1 MIMSTMI
8 IRLFLVASL
17 AMTIVKSS
25 TSINSLPSTATTTTT
40 TSTRNSNPES
50 NDLLAEYLLNNLLRQ
65 NTPPPSSSLS
75 SPLLTLS
82 NKNRNQYQKLSTGLS
97 RLPLSGLLLSQQQ
110 QQQQQQ
116 NFIDKQQDLDQE
128 EDTNRLLSD
137 FYTSLLDGNI
147 NDNNNGHQDISWF
160 DGPVLPKVTAL
171 ANDYGDDTYLG
182 DVDNDQAI
190 GYDPE
195 NLIQPS
201 LIPYPYMNYR
211 QQQQQQQPIDNFD
224 DTTTTTT
231 IFDNPTLMNIL
242 LANYLTTHQQ
252 QNDFENQDSNR
263 IPILRQTNDD
273 DDNVDEYDEKP
284 IENLYNYDN
293 DKLTM
298 KNLELYKRRQ
308 KVIKHENDNN
318 NKIETTTTKPLSSSS
333 LSTTMKTT
341 TGTGGMMMKE
351 EREGKK
357 FSQHTIPKS
366 NLKHSKM
373 MMIMNGQ
380 KEYPMLRPSSE
391 NNKNNNE
398 NNNDQPTESTG
409 NNNNEWPSE
418 LEENTLAEEDSLKQL
433 PKQQQQQRMVRDTL
447 TSQLDSLKMETK
459 RNIQSNND
467 IMMSANIN
475 KRTNHE

>member
-25 TSINSLPSTATTTTT
+25 TSINSLPSTATTTSTT
-40 TSTRNSNPES
+40 NSNPES

-75 SPLLTLS
+75 STSPLLTLS

-110 QQQQQQ
+110 QQQQ
-116 NFIDKQQDLDQE
+116 NFIDKQQNLDQE
-128 EDTNRLLSD
+128 EDTNRLLTD
-137 FYTSLLDGNI
+137 FYTSLLDVNI
-147 NDNNNGHQDISWF
+147 NDNGHQDVSWF

-171 ANDYGDDTYLG
+171 TNDYGDDNYLG
-182 DVDNDQAI
+182 DVVDNDQT
-190 GYDPE
+190 GYDQE

-211 QQQQQQQPIDNFD
+211 QQQQQQPIDNFD
-224 DTTTTTT
+224 DTTTTTTTT

-273 DDNVDEYDEKP
+273 DDNEYDDEKP

-308 KVIKHENDNN
+308 KVIKHDNDNNN

-333 LSTTMKTT
+333 SLSTTMKTT
-341 TGTGGMMMKE
+341 TGTGTGMIMKE

-357 FSQHTIPKS
+357 FSPHTIPKS

-433 PKQQQQQRMVRDTL
+433 PKQQQRMVRDTL

>member
-1 MIMSTMI
+1 MI

-40 TSTRNSNPES
+40 TKTSTTNLNPES

-65 NTPPPSSSLS
+65 NTPPSSSLS

-110 QQQQQQ
+110 QQQ

-137 FYTSLLDGNI
+137 FYTTLLDGNI

-171 ANDYGDDTYLG
+171 ANDYGDDNYLG
-182 DVDNDQAI
+182 DVVDNEQT
-190 GYDPE
+190 GYDQE

-211 QQQQQQQPIDNFD
+211 QQQQQQQQPIDNSD
-224 DTTTTTT
+224 DTTTT

-252 QNDFENQDSNR
+252 QNDFENQDLNR
-263 IPILRQTNDD
+263 IPISRQTNDD
-273 DDNVDEYDEKP
+273 DEYDEKP
-284 IENLYNYDN
+284 IENLYNDN

-418 LEENTLAEEDSLKQL
+418 LEENTLAEVSFSVCSFSNEK
-433 PKQQQQQRMVRDTL
+433 KCF
-447 TSQLDSLKMETK
+447 
-459 RNIQSNND
+459 IQMTIIIVKKNQ
-467 IMMSANIN
+467 
-475 KRTNHE
+475 K